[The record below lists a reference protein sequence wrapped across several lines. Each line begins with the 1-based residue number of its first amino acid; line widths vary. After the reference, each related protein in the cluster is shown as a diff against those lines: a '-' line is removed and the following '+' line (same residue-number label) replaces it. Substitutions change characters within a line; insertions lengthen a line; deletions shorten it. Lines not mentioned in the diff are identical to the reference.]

1 MTNARILVVDDEN
14 DIRELVREILTEEGY
29 TVDTA
34 GTAAEL
40 TSIVD
45 AAIEALTRSRS
56 EEGKRLAEFLL
67 DAPVDDEHAVTIPI
81 RFQGKPGALLV
92 RVYMDDIDSP
102 DLHFETDS
110 KPLRNAIDAEMAD
123 FSKARAR

>member
-1 MTNARILVVDDEN
+1 ML
-14 DIRELVREILTEEGY
+14 ELL
-29 TVDTA
+29 
-34 GTAAEL
+34 AASL
-40 TSIVD
+40 L
-45 AAIEALTRSRS
+45 ALTVIPASDADAGQRS
-56 EEGKRLAEFLL
+56 EASMNFDREDVRPFLTGLERRLHLGLDVAALAEFLL
-67 DAPVDDEHAVTIPI
+67 DAPVDEEHAVTIPI
-81 RFQGKPGALLV
+81 RFQGEPGALLV